1 VKISIILNSFKSK
14 EKFLLA
20 LSYALLISKTFQHEV
35 YLILID
41 EAVKYADKDLV
52 EKILIQE
59 ELKEAIYFQTGVNI
73 NYIKNAK
80 ELLNYLKNN
89 FKFYSKVCNTS
100 SILHKVSDRI
110 GDNSKI
116 SETFELT
123 TIYDVY
129 QTIILSNEC
138 IYL

>member
-1 VKISIILNSFKSK
+1 
-14 EKFLLA
+14 
-20 LSYALLISKTFQHEV
+20 
-35 YLILID
+35 
-41 EAVKYADKDLV
+41 
-52 EKILIQE
+52 LIQE